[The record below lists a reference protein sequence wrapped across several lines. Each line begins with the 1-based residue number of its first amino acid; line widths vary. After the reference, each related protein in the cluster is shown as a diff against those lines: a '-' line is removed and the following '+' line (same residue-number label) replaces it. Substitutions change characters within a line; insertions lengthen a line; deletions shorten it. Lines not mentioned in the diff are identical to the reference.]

1 MTEAYRVAIR
11 MRDVGVALFA
21 SSQYGQQ
28 LNRIRLQ
35 KFIYLLDQVGQLL
48 AFLPPSRTHY
58 SFRRGPFDPNIQNAV
73 DALAFRG
80 LVRIIKLRKD
90 PDGSIHAEYALTLV
104 GVQWVESMIS
114 TADLSDR
121 WRAAQLIAS
130 EIDRIGWDRI
140 KELVYAEPTYVAA
153 KPRGYGEQ
161 LRQFEFTQPSSATIF
176 RAISHSLS
184 CGFERIPTVD
194 MIVELYF
201 DYLNQYSIYESK
213 YTG

>member
-1 MTEAYRVAIR
+1 
-11 MRDVGVALFA
+11 MRDVGITLFA
-21 SSQYGQQ
+21 SSRYGQH

-48 AFLPPSRTHY
+48 AFLPPSKTHY

-80 LVRIIKLRKD
+80 LVKIVKLRKD
-90 PDGSIHAEYALTLV
+90 SDGSVHAEYALTLA
-104 GVQWVESMIS
+104 GVQWTESMIS
-114 TADLSDR
+114 SLDLSNR

-130 EIDRIGWDRI
+130 EVDRIGWERI
-140 KELVYAEPTYVAA
+140 RELVYAEPTYVAA

-161 LRQFEFTQPSSATIF
+161 LRQLEFTQPSSATIF
-176 RAISHSLS
+176 RAISRSLS
-184 CGFERIPTVD
+184 SGFERTPTLDVV
-194 MIVELYF
+194 VELYF
-201 DYLNQYSIYESK
+201 DYLNRYSISESK